1 MERAAAPVFV
11 VFFAL
16 AGAKIQPAAIVELW
30 PLVIP
35 IVLVRAGGIA
45 LGVRLGA
52 WWARVPAAE
61 SRYVWMGLIS
71 QAGVAIGLATI
82 VADVYPGRG
91 EQMRTLFLAIIA
103 INESIG
109 PVLFRQALVRS
120 GEAPLDERD
129 DRGLR
134 VATAPAH

>member
-1 MERAAAPVFV
+1 
-11 VFFAL
+11 
-16 AGAKIQPAAIVELW
+16 
-30 PLVIP
+30 
-35 IVLVRAGGIA
+35 
-45 LGVRLGA
+45 
-52 WWARVPAAE
+52 
-61 SRYVWMGLIS
+61 MGLIS